1 MSHPRRNRVFA
12 AMLVL
17 WAGICGAQTPRSPA
31 GPADDV
37 EIKLPPGIPS
47 EKVFIRYILTGQ
59 EFFGW
64 VQPRPGVS
72 SYLISKLRNGRPAA
86 KFRAIIYAPGC
97 AIGTVVLTPSNSEVQ
112 SYSFD
117 CRPLPDIAIAGTRFT
132 GVISKYRRST
142 LRAGLRRSSGLRIIS
157 RLGYPLAKL
166 PKSLLANPSDWWCR
180 TFHKIRWQ
188 EHRITLAQF
197 RFGPQA
203 ERMTKSLVNQI

>member
-1 MSHPRRNRVFA
+1 MSHPRRDRVFA

-31 GPADDV
+31 GPADYV

-86 KFRAIIYAPGC
+86 KFRAIIYTPGC

-117 CRPLPDIAIAGTRFT
+117 CRPLPDIAIAGT
-132 GVISKYRRST
+132 
-142 LRAGLRRSSGLRIIS
+142 LRRPDLLYGPNFKVQAKYIARWAPAFLGPETCVRRKTGDQCESGTDERPN
-157 RLGYPLAKL
+157 LGKEGPFLG
-166 PKSLLANPSDWWCR
+166 
-180 TFHKIRWQ
+180 
-188 EHRITLAQF
+188 TL
-197 RFGPQA
+197 
-203 ERMTKSLVNQI
+203 